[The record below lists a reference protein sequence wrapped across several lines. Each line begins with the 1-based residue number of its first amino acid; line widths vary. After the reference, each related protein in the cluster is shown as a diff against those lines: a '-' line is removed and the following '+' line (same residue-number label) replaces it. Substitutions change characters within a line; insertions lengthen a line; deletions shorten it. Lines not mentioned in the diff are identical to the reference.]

1 MADGTRNMTVGSPAG
16 HLIRFVLPL
25 LAGSFLQQLYN
36 MVDSFVVG
44 RYVGDAALA
53 AVGVGFPVLFM
64 FTSLFTGLANGGT
77 VVIAQLY
84 GAGELQRV
92 RDAVDTIYTAFLLSV
107 LPVTLAAVALVKPLL
122 VVLRVDASVWQD
134 AWLYLTVVCAGL
146 IGTIGYNLNAGIL
159 GGLGNSR
166 STLLFLSIAA
176 VLNIILDL
184 VFLVGMQSGVAGAGY
199 ATVISQGISGI
210 LCLIYL
216 YKKFH
221 IMRFQHGEC
230 KPELKR
236 CGRLLSIGLPMA
248 LQFSITAIGSII
260 LQTSVNSLGSL
271 AVTSVT
277 AAQKICAI
285 VMGPLESLGITM
297 ATFCGQNL
305 GAKKFYRI
313 RDGIRLSMYV
323 SMCYC
328 AFCIA
333 FLWILGKYTAYLFLD
348 PSETEVIRLAVQ
360 YMRWNAVF
368 YPVLGVL
375 FILRNSLQGMGY
387 SLMPMMAGVSE
398 LAARSLVCFGFVPT
412 FGYMAAIMASPVA
425 WIFADVL
432 LITVYFV
439 DMRKLKRRLVPAE
452 AAMAA

>member
-1 MADGTRNMTVGSPAG
+1 
-16 HLIRFVLPL
+16 
-25 LAGSFLQQLYN
+25 
-36 MVDSFVVG
+36 
-44 RYVGDAALA
+44 
-53 AVGVGFPVLFM
+53 
-64 FTSLFTGLANGGT
+64 
-77 VVIAQLY
+77 
-84 GAGELQRV
+84 
-92 RDAVDTIYTAFLLSV
+92 
-107 LPVTLAAVALVKPLL
+107 
-122 VVLRVDASVWQD
+122 
-134 AWLYLTVVCAGL
+134 
-146 IGTIGYNLNAGIL
+146 
-159 GGLGNSR
+159 
-166 STLLFLSIAA
+166 
-176 VLNIILDL
+176 
-184 VFLVGMQSGVAGAGY
+184 MQA
-199 ATVISQGISGI
+199 
-210 LCLIYL
+210 
-216 YKKFH
+216 
-221 IMRFQHGEC
+221 
-230 KPELKR
+230 ELKR
-236 CGRLLSIGLPMA
+236 CDLLFHRSAHGAAIFHHRHRLHHFADLRQQPGVSGSYQRHSGAEDLCHCHGTSGISGYHHGDILGHPGR
-248 LQFSITAIGSII
+248 
-260 LQTSVNSLGSL
+260 V
-271 AVTSVT
+271 
-277 AAQKICAI
+277 
-285 VMGPLESLGITM
+285 
-297 ATFCGQNL
+297 
-305 GAKKFYRI
+305 YRI

>member
-1 MADGTRNMTVGSPAG
+1 MTKEMTEGSPLR
-16 HLIRFVLPL
+16 LIFNFSLPL
-25 LAGSFLQQLYN
+25 ILGSLLQQTYSLI
-36 MVDSFVVG
+36 
-44 RYVGDAALA
+44 DAAIVGKYLGINDLA
-53 AVGVGFPVLFM
+53 AVGASTSVVFLIIGFCTGCCCGFGIPVAQAFGARSYSDLRRYVANSLWVSLIISVVLAVVTSLLCERILFM
-64 FTSLFTGLANGGT
+64 MQTPHDIFHHAYLYLLVTFIGIPFTFLYNLLSSLIRALGDSKTPF
-77 VVIAQLY
+77 Y
-84 GAGELQRV
+84 
-92 RDAVDTIYTAFLLSV
+92 FLLM
-107 LPVTLAAVALVKPLL
+107 AA
-122 VVLRVDASVWQD
+122 
-134 AWLYLTVVCAGL
+134 
-146 IGTIGYNLNAGIL
+146 I
-159 GGLGNSR
+159 
-166 STLLFLSIAA
+166 
-176 VLNIILDL
+176 LNIVLDL
-184 VFLVGMQSGVAGAGY
+184 FCILILHWGVAGAAI
-199 ATVISQGISGI
+199 ATVFSQAVSAL
-210 LCLIYL
+210 LCLY
-216 YKKFH
+216 YMFRKFD
-221 IMRFQHGEC
+221 ILKMEKGETALD
-230 KPELKR
+230 KHYIK
-236 CGRLLSIGLPMA
+236 GLLDMGVPMG

-412 FGYMAAIMASPVA
+412 FGYMAAIMASPLA

-432 LITVYFV
+432 LIIVYFV

>member
-1 MADGTRNMTVGSPAG
+1 MIGTGTILHWMKTPDDIYQYSYDYIIVIFGGILTS
-16 HLIRFVLPL
+16 V
-25 LAGSFLQQLYN
+25 LYN
-36 MVDSFVVG
+36 SLAAIL
-44 RYVGDAALA
+44 RAVGDSKS
-53 AVGVGFPVLFM
+53 P
-64 FTSLFTGLANGGT
+64 
-77 VVIAQLY
+77 I
-84 GAGELQRV
+84 
-92 RDAVDTIYTAFLLSV
+92 
-107 LPVTLAAVALVKPLL
+107 
-122 VVLRVDASVWQD
+122 
-134 AWLYLTVVCAGL
+134 
-146 IGTIGYNLNAGIL
+146 
-159 GGLGNSR
+159 
-166 STLLFLSIAA
+166 LFLAISS

>member
-1 MADGTRNMTVGSPAG
+1 MTKDMTAG
-16 HLIRFVLPL
+16 KPLGLILRFCGPMVF
-25 LAGSFLQQLYN
+25 GNILQQLYS
-36 MVDSFVVG
+36 MVDTVIVG
-44 RYVGDAALA
+44 RYLGASALAGVGATGAISFLVVGFATGICTGLSIPVAQAFGAGDYHSMRKNIANSYYLGALIGVLLTILTMIGTGTILHWMKTPDDIYQYSYDYIIVIFGGILTSVLYNSLAAILRAVGDSKS
-53 AVGVGFPVLFM
+53 P
-64 FTSLFTGLANGGT
+64 
-77 VVIAQLY
+77 I
-84 GAGELQRV
+84 
-92 RDAVDTIYTAFLLSV
+92 
-107 LPVTLAAVALVKPLL
+107 
-122 VVLRVDASVWQD
+122 
-134 AWLYLTVVCAGL
+134 
-146 IGTIGYNLNAGIL
+146 
-159 GGLGNSR
+159 
-166 STLLFLSIAA
+166 LFLAISS

-210 LCLIYL
+210 LCL
-216 YKKFH
+216 
-221 IMRFQHGEC
+221 
-230 KPELKR
+230 
-236 CGRLLSIGLPMA
+236 
-248 LQFSITAIGSII
+248 
-260 LQTSVNSLGSL
+260 GSL

-297 ATFCGQNL
+297 ATFWGQNL

-398 LAARSLVCFGFVPT
+398 LPARSLVCFGFVPT

-432 LITVYFV
+432 LIIVYFV

>member
-1 MADGTRNMTVGSPAG
+1 
-16 HLIRFVLPL
+16 
-25 LAGSFLQQLYN
+25 
-36 MVDSFVVG
+36 
-44 RYVGDAALA
+44 
-53 AVGVGFPVLFM
+53 
-64 FTSLFTGLANGGT
+64 
-77 VVIAQLY
+77 
-84 GAGELQRV
+84 
-92 RDAVDTIYTAFLLSV
+92 
-107 LPVTLAAVALVKPLL
+107 
-122 VVLRVDASVWQD
+122 
-134 AWLYLTVVCAGL
+134 
-146 IGTIGYNLNAGIL
+146 
-159 GGLGNSR
+159 
-166 STLLFLSIAA
+166 
-176 VLNIILDL
+176 
-184 VFLVGMQSGVAGAGY
+184 
-199 ATVISQGISGI
+199 
-210 LCLIYL
+210 
-216 YKKFH
+216 
-221 IMRFQHGEC
+221 MRFQQGEC
-230 KPELKR
+230 RLELKR
-236 CGRLLSIGLPMA
+236 CSRLLSIGLPMA

-348 PSETEVIRLAVQ
+348 PSETEVIQLAVQ
-360 YMRWNAVF
+360 YMRLNAIF

-412 FGYMAAIMASPVA
+412 FGYMAAVMASPVA

-439 DMRKLKRRLVPAE
+439 DMRKLKRQLLPSEAAVPA
-452 AAMAA
+452 